1 MLTMTTIKMKTSQMQ
16 KRTFTHTTVINS
28 QSISPSIKRLTLHA
42 ESPFHFGKEA
52 EGGYVKLLFTPQ
64 GSTDIDALAPDQRPI
79 MRTYTLREIDTAQQT
94 VVIDFVRHAHT
105 DMDAHN
111 ATSTVQPSHGLAAAW
126 AETAKKG
133 DSITFGGP
141 GILDY
146 PRAINYDWIFFVA
159 DMTSL
164 PALSVLLSDLPADT
178 QGYAVI
184 EINTAD
190 DQQSLQ
196 APTDVD
202 IIWVIAD
209 QDASLTEKVMQ
220 QPWLAGTTNV
230 WCACEFDSM
239 RTLRRYFTDERA
251 INKEDI
257 YLSSY
262 WKKGVTEDGHKTLK
276 RQDAESI
283 A

>member
-1 MLTMTTIKMKTSQMQ
+1 MKTIQMQ
-16 KRTFTHTTVINS
+16 KRTFTHTTVIDS
-28 QSISPSIKRLTLHA
+28 QSISPSIKRLTLRA

-64 GSTDIDALAPDQRPI
+64 GSTNIDALAPDQRPI
-79 MRTYTLREIDTAQQT
+79 MRTYTLREIDTYQQT
-94 VVIDFVRHAHT
+94 VVIDFVRHTHA
-105 DMDAHN
+105 DAHD
-111 ATSTVQPSHGLAAAW
+111 AMSPMHPSHGLAAAW

-133 DSITFGGP
+133 DNITFGGP

-146 PRAINYDWIFFVA
+146 PRSINYDWIFFVA

-164 PALSVLLSDLPADT
+164 PALSVLLRDLPTDAK
-178 QGYAVI
+178 GYAVI
-184 EINTAD
+184 EINRAD

-209 QDASLTEKVMQ
+209 QGTSLTEKVMQ

-262 WKKGVTEDGHKTLK
+262 WKQGVTEDGHKTLK